1 MIKFLLEKT
10 LKNFL
15 EISSTYD
22 FHALQVPT
30 IFHTWTLVSF
40 REYERLKW
48 TPTPLPSDNYT

>member
-1 MIKFLLEKT
+1 MIKFLSEKT

-15 EISSTYD
+15 EISSYD

-40 REYERLKW
+40 REYERLKCR
-48 TPTPLPSDNYT
+48 TPTPPPSDNYT